1 MRVVLGL
8 CVLALAGPAH
18 ATDAGV
24 PADAG
29 WVPTRAAGGEQ
40 VIDFSDEEAMGAGEM
55 VVGEDPTPVEHDTLM
70 PERYQRGLDQHP
82 GEVEDRGCAGCS
94 SRRPENLWVVWAAL
108 AAVWVRRRVE
118 LARICQGRPPQR
130 T

>member
-1 MRVVLGL
+1 MRAVLCL
-8 CVLALAGPAH
+8 CLLALSGPAH

-24 PADAG
+24 PADAA
-29 WVPTRAAGGEQ
+29 WVPTRTAGDDT

-82 GEVEDRGCAGCS
+82 GEVEDRGCAGCAGGAGAG
-94 SRRPENLWVVWAAL
+94 PWLAL
-108 AAVWVRRRVE
+108 AGLALLCTRRR
-118 LARICQGRPPQR
+118 AC
-130 T
+130 